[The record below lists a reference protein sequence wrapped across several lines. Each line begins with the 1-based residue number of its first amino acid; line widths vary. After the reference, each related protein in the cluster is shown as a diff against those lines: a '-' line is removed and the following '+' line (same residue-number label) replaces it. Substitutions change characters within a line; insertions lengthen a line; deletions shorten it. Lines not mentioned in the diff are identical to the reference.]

1 MIGDMA
7 KWAVLAHC
15 KELAFSPRPTISV
28 RCRPLQYKDGGI
40 EAGEDIRHC
49 DIVVKVSAEMQT
61 LNSKSDKTK
70 IVYKVSSDIVN
81 NRCIREPSYE
91 KFLELCE
98 KNEVAEFIRK
108 FYHIDREKFDRART
122 HLGTQFFYSLD
133 YDLYESEVKKKGDVY
148 YNPFFIPEDKEG

>member
-15 KELAFSPRPTISV
+15 RELAFSPRPTISV
-28 RCRPLQYKDGGI
+28 RCNPLQYKDGGAD
-40 EAGEDIRHC
+40 AGEDIRHC
-49 DIVVKVSAEMQT
+49 DMVVKVSAEMQRKG
-61 LNSKSDKTK
+61 KSETEKE
-70 IVYKVSSDIVN
+70 IIYKVSSDIIN
-81 NRCIREPSYE
+81 NRCIRERSYE

-108 FYHIDREKFDRART
+108 FYHIDKKKFERARIHT
-122 HLGTQFFYSLD
+122 GTQFFYSLD
-133 YDLYESEVKKKGDVY
+133 YDMYEAEVKKKGKVY